1 MVDMAHISGLVAAGL
16 HPNPVPHAHIVTSTT
31 HKTLRAGRG
40 GIILTNDEA
49 LGKKINS
56 AVFPGLQGGPL
67 MHAIAGK
74 AAGFGEALRPEFR
87 RYTEQVIRN
96 AQVLSEGLISR
107 GLDIVSGGT
116 DTHLVL
122 VDLRPKGLTGNIS
135 EVSLENAGITCN
147 KNGVPF
153 DPQPPMVTSGVRLGA
168 PAGTTR
174 GFGETEFTQIAEF
187 IGDVLDGLA
196 KNSEDNQIVEKKVR
210 EDVRELCRA
219 FPIY

>member
-1 MVDMAHISGLVAAGL
+1 
-16 HPNPVPHAHIVTSTT
+16 
-31 HKTLRAGRG
+31 
-40 GIILTNDEA
+40 
-49 LGKKINS
+49 
-56 AVFPGLQGGPL
+56 
-67 MHAIAGK
+67 
-74 AAGFGEALRPEFR
+74 
-87 RYTEQVIRN
+87 
-96 AQVLSEGLISR
+96 
-107 GLDIVSGGT
+107 VSGGT